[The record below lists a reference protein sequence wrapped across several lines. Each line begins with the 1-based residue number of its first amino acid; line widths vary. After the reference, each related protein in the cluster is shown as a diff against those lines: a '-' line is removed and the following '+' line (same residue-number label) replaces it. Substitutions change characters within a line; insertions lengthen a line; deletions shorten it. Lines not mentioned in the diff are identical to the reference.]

1 VIKCFGILEPALAD
15 KPYLLGDISI
25 ADAGLFYLEYW
36 AVNRAK
42 IPVPPA
48 FEAHLD
54 RMLAR
59 PAVQRVLAAEGL
71 S

>member
-1 VIKCFGILEPALAD
+1 
-15 KPYLLGDISI
+15 
-25 ADAGLFYLEYW
+25 LEYW